1 MALYRF
7 TAGLNPVSGLRELQ
21 RELERAFDNPLGFDL
36 GLSGRGVFPAVNVF
50 SDAEGCVVR
59 LEVPGVSP
67 EHISITSQGRTLTIS
82 GKRESQAPAGGSFH
96 RRERDCGE
104 FSRSVQLPEE
114 LDLARA
120 EAAYKHGILTVRIPK
135 QEAAK
140 PRQISV
146 KAA

>member
-7 TAGLNPVSGLRELQ
+7 ASPRDPVSGLLELQ
-21 RELERAFDNPLGFDL
+21 RELERVFENPLGFDL

-50 SDAEGCVVR
+50 SDAGGYVVR
-59 LEVPGVSP
+59 FEVPGVSP
-67 EHISITSQGRTLTIS
+67 EQINIESQGRTLTIS
-82 GKRESQAPAGGSFH
+82 GKRESSAPAGGSFH
-96 RRERDCGE
+96 RRERDSGE
-104 FSRSVQLPEE
+104 FSRSLQLPEG

-120 EAAYKHGILTVRIPK
+120 EAAYKHGILTIRVPK

-140 PRQISV
+140 PRQITV